1 MTGVVLFPRLSRL
14 AANTLLDHFAG
25 RTPQPAE
32 VVDFLQGGLGNSGFS
47 FAASG
52 GHRMPKAPVELCR
65 ALRELAGKSGFPE
78 STDRKSRS
86 QFDCQASAMLA
97 DAQYIQSG
105 EAQRDD
111 VWAFMS
117 VVVAPDVV
125 HWRFPDPD
133 RSRFQGGVRNA
144 FQRLWV
150 RGTALDRGKQDP
162 ERWALLESLK
172 EDELVQI
179 FERASLAGH
188 PDLAR
193 AIAEAAVRAGR
204 GSNSESVTRLA
215 IKLIRLRNE
224 VIDLSAIDADELGAT
239 LDAIFGYSAQ
249 YLLSK
254 AAGSSN

>member
-1 MTGVVLFPRLSRL
+1 MSGVVLFPRLNRL

-25 RTPQPAE
+25 RTLQPAE
-32 VVDFLQGGLGNSGFS
+32 VVDFLQGGLGNASFS

-52 GHRMPKAPVELCR
+52 GHRMPEAPVELCR
-65 ALRELAGKSGFPE
+65 SLRELARKSGFPE
-78 STDRKSRS
+78 SRDRKSRS
-86 QFDCQASAMLA
+86 EFDCEASAMLA

-125 HWRFPDPD
+125 QWRFPDPD
-133 RSRFQGGVRNA
+133 RSRFHGGVRNA

-150 RGTALDRGKQDP
+150 RGTTLDRGREHP

-179 FERASLAGH
+179 FERASLAGN
-188 PDLAR
+188 PNLAK
-193 AIAEAAVRAGR
+193 AIAEAAIRAGR
-204 GSNSESVTRLA
+204 GSNSEAVTRLA

-224 VIDLSAIDADELGAT
+224 VIDLSAIEADELGAA
-239 LDAIFGYSAQ
+239 LDSIFRYSSD
-249 YLLSK
+249 YLSSK
-254 AAGSSN
+254 AAGL